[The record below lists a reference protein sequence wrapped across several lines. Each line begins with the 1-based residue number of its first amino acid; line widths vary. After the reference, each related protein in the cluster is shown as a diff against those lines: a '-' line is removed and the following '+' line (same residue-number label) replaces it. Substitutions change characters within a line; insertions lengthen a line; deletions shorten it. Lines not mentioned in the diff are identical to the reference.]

1 MRMSAASGLALL
13 LAFGAAVFAAPAQ
26 RPSFLGEWTAT
37 AATLGGDVSETLSV
51 TKTEK
56 GYSITAKPAVPAP
69 EGVPEAGPGTDIVLD
84 GDTFSYK
91 RSIVTPDMTIVITYE
106 GAVSGDRFTG
116 TAELAGFKVPYTGV
130 RIKR

>member
-56 GYSITAKPAVPAP
+56 GYRSR
-69 EGVPEAGPGTDIVLD
+69 
-84 GDTFSYK
+84 K
-91 RSIVTPDMTIVITYE
+91 RLRASRPI
-106 GAVSGDRFTG
+106 GSAN
-116 TAELAGFKVPYTGV
+116 
-130 RIKR
+130 